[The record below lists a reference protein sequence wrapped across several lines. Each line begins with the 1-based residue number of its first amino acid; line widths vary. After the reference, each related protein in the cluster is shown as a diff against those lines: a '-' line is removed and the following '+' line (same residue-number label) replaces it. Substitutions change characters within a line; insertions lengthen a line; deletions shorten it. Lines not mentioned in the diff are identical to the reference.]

1 MKLPRTLVV
10 VSLALLIGGCPKRIP
25 ELELKEAEEAV
36 AGLKDTEPCAPETT
50 RAARDKLENA
60 RALLKEGRNEE
71 ARTELLAAKKLAEK
85 ARAECDE
92 KKKNPPP
99 PPPPEQ
105 KPAEPA
111 ARSEAVP
118 GPERLQTVYFGFNDA
133 SLTEEAKEMLS
144 RNAEYLRQR
153 PGLRVQIEGHCDE
166 RGSTEYNLA
175 LGERRAYT
183 VKTFLIKLGVEA
195 QRLEI
200 ISYGEEN
207 PADPRHNEIAWARNR
222 RAEFR
227 ELK

>member
-1 MKLPRTLVV
+1 MNLQRTLLVV
-10 VSLALLIGGCPKRIP
+10 GLALLVGGCPKRIP

-36 AGLKDTEPCAPETT
+36 AGLQDTAPCAPETT
-50 RAARDKLENA
+50 QAARDKLENA

-99 PPPPEQ
+99 PPPPEPKQ
-105 KPAEPA
+105 PEPVARTEA
-111 ARSEAVP
+111 AP
-118 GPERLQTVYFGFNDA
+118 GPEKLETVYFGFNDA
-133 SLTEEAKEMLS
+133 SLTEEAKEILS

-183 VKTFLIKLGVEA
+183 VKAFLVKLGVEPE
-195 QRLEI
+195 RLGV

-207 PADPRHNEIAWARNR
+207 PADPRHSEIAWARNR